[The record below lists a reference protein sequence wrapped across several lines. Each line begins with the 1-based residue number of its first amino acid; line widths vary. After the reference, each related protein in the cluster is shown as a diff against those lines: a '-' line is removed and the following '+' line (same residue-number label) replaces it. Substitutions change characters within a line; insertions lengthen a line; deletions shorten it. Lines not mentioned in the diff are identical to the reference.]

1 MCSVRLCKIHAHTHA
16 HSSLLH
22 TYRHSIKDL
31 GNGSGTWLNGRQL
44 TPNSVAPLHPGD
56 VLEFGQHP
64 ASDAQRFMVKLQ
76 HRNYRTDAVKGHS
89 WSAVSAGA
97 MVQQLA

>member
-1 MCSVRLCKIHAHTHA
+1 
-16 HSSLLH
+16 
-22 TYRHSIKDL
+22 
-31 GNGSGTWLNGRQL
+31 
-44 TPNSVAPLHPGD
+44 